1 VGGNDV
7 RELVDRLLAGEVPAL
22 ARAIT
27 WIENEDE
34 RGIAA
39 LDALYPLTGNAYRV
53 GISGPPGAGK
63 STLVDT
69 LTERLL
75 DAGKT
80 VGIIAVDPTS
90 PFTGG
95 ALLGDRIRMRGLGT
109 RDGVFIR
116 SMATRGGL
124 GGLSR
129 SAPSVAAA
137 MDAFGHDYVIF
148 ETVGVGQSEL
158 DIADAADTTVI
169 VLVPESG
176 DSIQAMKAGLME
188 IGEIFVVNKADRDGA
203 DTTVQEITSMLAL
216 RDQDGGWSPPVLRTI
231 ASTGEG
237 VAELAETIG
246 KHREFLSSRG
256 LLAERRRAHFIA
268 QLREIVVA
276 ELEKDL
282 YTRLG
287 AGAELGS
294 FVGDVSKGHRSPY
307 QIAREVLDGVARD
320 RRS

>member
-1 VGGNDV
+1 V
-7 RELVDRLLAGEVPAL
+7 
-22 ARAIT
+22 
-27 WIENEDE
+27 
-34 RGIAA
+34 
-39 LDALYPLTGNAYRV
+39 
-53 GISGPPGAGK
+53 
-63 STLVDT
+63 
-69 LTERLL
+69 
-75 DAGKT
+75 
-80 VGIIAVDPTS
+80 
-90 PFTGG
+90 
-95 ALLGDRIRMRGLGT
+95 RIRESLGN
-109 RDGVFIR
+109 
-116 SMATRGGL
+116 L
-124 GGLSR
+124 
-129 SAPSVAAA
+129 
-137 MDAFGHDYVIF
+137 
-148 ETVGVGQSEL
+148 L

-237 VAELAETIG
+237 VPELAETIG

-320 RRS
+320 RRL

>member
-1 VGGNDV
+1 MGGSDV
-7 RELVDRLLAGEVPAL
+7 RELVDRVLAGEIPAL

-34 RGIAA
+34 RGVAV
-39 LDALYPLTGNAYRV
+39 LDALYPRTGSAYRI

-75 DAGKT
+75 DDGKT

-95 ALLGDRIRMRGLGT
+95 ALLGDRIRMQGLGT
-109 RDGVFIR
+109 REGVFIR

-137 MDAFGHDYVIF
+137 MDAFGLDYVIF

-176 DSIQAMKAGLME
+176 DGIQAMKAGLME

-203 DTTVQEITSMLAL
+203 DVTVQEITSMLAL
-216 RDQDGGWSPPVLRTI
+216 RSQDGGWSPPVLRTV

-237 VAELAETIG
+237 VPELADTIES
-246 KHREFLSSRG
+246 HREFLSSRG

-268 QLREIVVA
+268 QVRGIVVA

-282 YTRLG
+282 YARLG
-287 AGAELGS
+287 AGAELS
-294 FVGDVSKGHRSPY
+294 SLVGDVSKGHRSPY
-307 QIAREVLDGVARD
+307 DIAREVLDGVVRD